1 MISFMKKLQKEKLDI
16 QDNKELKMLYYFWLG
31 EDAEWAQQIDE
42 DYDGDWE
49 AFEENEEMKRFGY

>member
-1 MISFMKKLQKEKLDI
+1 
-16 QDNKELKMLYYFWLG
+16 MLYYFWLG

-49 AFEENEEMKRFGY
+49 AFEENEEMKRFGYQ

>member
-1 MISFMKKLQKEKLDI
+1 MISFMKKLQKEKLVI